1 MAFHILQKL
10 MDSTLCWAGRGWGD
24 VTSPLYFTRNSA
36 GFFVPSLNKESIMHI
51 EVLDAM
57 ISQRENP
64 RRTRSRAARK
74 RHLAKVRRFTARQSR
89 RTNR

>member
-1 MAFHILQKL
+1 
-10 MDSTLCWAGRGWGD
+10 
-24 VTSPLYFTRNSA
+24 
-36 GFFVPSLNKESIMHI
+36 MHI